1 VALTTCQQFTQDSHV
16 FAVLGVFAPTQ
27 PDAQLCLTK
36 QNQTILIGH
45 ELQQATIAQSP
56 PGLLLTPDITD
67 ERRVNVLMS
76 LLRQQGTLTG
86 HKVGILADQNS
97 QAPVASVVKP
107 ALQSMGI
114 QQGTEGILTIVNSDT
129 SAAQTL
135 LDSFIERWKS
145 EKVDTLFLA
154 GLNVSSKQF
163 VEKIRTDM
171 PNVILLTDGESGSF
185 DAAQGEVAVHKT
197 PNPYEGIISANGP
210 ADEDVWNM
218 PSTQVCAKIYETASG
233 TTVLGPNEVKPGPD
247 GISVQTYQAV
257 EDFCSE
263 LSMFQQI
270 ATKAGPDLT
279 NTTWTA
285 AANGFGSIT
294 LPGSTYASIHT
305 GKYDA
310 SDGFRLVSFDS
321 SIPPQGDWKGLSQIL
336 NAAS

>member
-1 VALTTCQQFTQDSHV
+1 
-16 FAVLGVFAPTQ
+16 
-27 PDAQLCLTK
+27 
-36 QNQTILIGH
+36 
-45 ELQQATIAQSP
+45 
-56 PGLLLTPDITD
+56 
-67 ERRVNVLMS
+67 
-76 LLRQQGTLTG
+76 
-86 HKVGILADQNS
+86 
-97 QAPVASVVKP
+97 
-107 ALQSMGI
+107 
-114 QQGTEGILTIVNSDT
+114 
-129 SAAQTL
+129 
-135 LDSFIERWKS
+135 
-145 EKVDTLFLA
+145 
-154 GLNVSSKQF
+154 
-163 VEKIRTDM
+163 
-171 PNVILLTDGESGSF
+171 
-185 DAAQGEVAVHKT
+185 
-197 PNPYEGIISANGP
+197 
-210 ADEDVWNM
+210 M